1 MDYTAEQ
8 IEGAFNKMPPAL
20 KKAIS
25 VLKIADI
32 MQTLGKRHG
41 LHMDKISEMG
51 GYVHLVLVGLLPAG
65 ELSANFKD
73 SLSLPG
79 IELNELI
86 QEIND
91 LILGPVRD
99 KFRELETLSAEE
111 ETEAKEAAPEM
122 IAPVKPLAPSGPN
135 SEEILKTTGIDVLG
149 TSPAP
154 STSVINVATQ
164 KLANSFRM
172 PKQETDLSLVKPTSP
187 SPAGSESPAP
197 SPATKI
203 DPYKEK
209 V

>member
-122 IAPVKPLAPSGPN
+122 IAP
-135 SEEILKTTGIDVLG
+135 E
-149 TSPAP
+149 
-154 STSVINVATQ
+154 